1 MSDILVRMFKSKK
14 LKLSRPYNDEFTV
27 FVSVIIDNL
36 KELSKLKLSK
46 LNILDS
52 KKIEIINKMKTRNAI
67 FTSWSSILDSELNKF
82 LSIIL
87 IGLTNL

>member
-1 MSDILVRMFKSKK
+1 MFKSKK
-14 LKLSRPYNDEFTV
+14 LKSSRPYNDEFTV

-46 LNILDS
+46 LNMLDS
-52 KKIEIINKMKTRNAI
+52 KKIEIINEMKTRNAI